1 MTSRPL
7 LTAWA
12 TRTKFYCQWVNK
24 NKEDSRLGHR
34 RPGDRV
40 VRVHR
45 GRAYHLRRV
54 LGIPSLYSV
63 GYGNVG
69 SSIYYA
75 LGLVALWAL
84 GATPVALGVAGIF
97 FIFTAL
103 TYAEGTA
110 MFPEAGGSAS
120 FARHAF
126 NDLFGFLAGWSLI
139 FGYIVTI
146 AISAFA
152 IPPYLGYFWPP
163 FKESLLLGPA
173 AAMGIVFFLVLV
185 NIVGIKES
193 SFLNVALS
201 LLDVLTQ
208 IAIVVVGFVLLFDW
222 PLLKGRI
229 LDFWPSPSKLVFG
242 IAIATIAFTGIES
255 VSQMAEETR
264 RPERRVP
271 AALILMVVTVLVL
284 FAGISLVGLSVMTP
298 DQLAGEWS
306 RDPVAGIADGLRE
319 AIHSEEIALSVARE
333 PAQVIIIH
341 WLLEVFRNLLPPLVA
356 LLAATILL
364 VATNAGLLGISR
376 VAFSLGQHRQLP
388 PIFSRIH
395 HSFKTPYISILVF
408 GLVALLI
415 LAQGMRQTDLFEK
428 MGGLYAFGSMLS
440 FALAHASII
449 ALRVRHPRHHRP
461 FRLWPNLKIGGR
473 ELPLTALL
481 GLLGTVGVWIV
492 IVIMQPYSRWVG
504 TLWILGGLVL
514 YSLYRWGARLSLT
527 KAPPPLEER

>member
-1 MTSRPL
+1 M
-7 LTAWA
+7 
-12 TRTKFYCQWVNK
+12 
-24 NKEDSRLGHR
+24 
-34 RPGDRV
+34 

-45 GRAYHLRRV
+45 GRASHLRRV

-97 FIFTAL
+97 FIFTAF

-229 LDFWPSPSKLVFG
+229 LDFWPSPSNLVFG

-298 DQLAGEWS
+298 DQLAGEWA

-395 HSFKTPYISILVF
+395 HSFKTPYISVLVF
-408 GLVALLI
+408 GLVALII
-415 LAQGMRQTDLFEK
+415 LAQGMRQADLFAK